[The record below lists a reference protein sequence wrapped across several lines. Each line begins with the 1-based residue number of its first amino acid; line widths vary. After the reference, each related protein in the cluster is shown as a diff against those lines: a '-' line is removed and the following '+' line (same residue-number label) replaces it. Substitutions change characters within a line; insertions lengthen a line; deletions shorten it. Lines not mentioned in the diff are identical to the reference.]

1 MHSSKSSRFYNAV
14 IKRLWY
20 AALNRSMFIV
30 RRENRNYSTKTK
42 WLLPITSF
50 CTCFKS
56 VTMLCACLYRFIPVT
71 LPGCTW
77 QSITSNV
84 GPLVLYCLHARM
96 HLSQFQLLQYNRIM
110 SQQSLIVAVLFKSF
124 KFLDIQFPNFT
135 FFILHNAYCWITS
148 TLERKLNQE
157 DNSII
162 FLLYEF

>member
-30 RRENRNYSTKTK
+30 RRENQNYSTKTK
-42 WLLPITSF
+42 WLLPITSV

-56 VTMLCACLYRFIPVT
+56 VTMLCAFLYRFIPVT

-96 HLSQFQLLQYNRIM
+96 HLSQFQLLQYNRKY
-110 SQQSLIVAVLFKSF
+110 VATIFVCCIICQIIWILGHLVP
-124 KFLDIQFPNFT
+124 KFH
-135 FFILHNAYCWITS
+135 ILHSAYCCIIS
-148 TLERKLNQE
+148 TPERHLIQD
-157 DNSII
+157 DNIMN
-162 FLLYEF
+162 LLTL